1 MDILVALGTKGDQ
14 IPFGV
19 VPEQTPRVDM
29 VHLKTSKRSAV
40 LAAPPV
46 PRQHL

>member
-1 MDILVALGTKGDQ
+1 VTLNAQSDQ
-14 IPFGV
+14 ILFGV
-19 VPEQTPRVDM
+19 VPEQTPRVEM
-29 VHLKTSKRSAV
+29 VHLQISQRSAV